1 MPATELDTTS
11 WTSFESTLALRL
23 RQLDDPDF
31 ITIAEGSF
39 VHEPPAKRGLVGRVF
54 GGVFGGGEPLDA
66 GAFVQAHRA
75 GALLYA
81 ECVGSRSFGGR
92 HAWTSDQEAAL
103 ERVGW
108 VHRPALIG
116 EEVYVMGAGADPALN
131 GHVPVGDAP
140 AVAALMVAAMR
151 DVVGTV
157 HPDTLEI
164 RFG

>member
-39 VHEPPAKRGLVGRVF
+39 VHEPPPKRGLFGRVF
-54 GGVFGGGEPLDA
+54 GRDEPLDA

-75 GALLYA
+75 EALLYA
-81 ECVGSRSFGGR
+81 ECVGSQSFGGR
-92 HAWTSDQEAAL
+92 HAWTPDQEAAL

-116 EEVYVMGAGADPALN
+116 EEVYVMGAGADPELN

-140 AVAALMVAAMR
+140 LVAALMVAAMR
-151 DVVGTV
+151 DVVGAA
-157 HPDTLEI
+157 HPDTLQI